1 MTTNEPALSDQV
13 RDERAHVMESLVGHV
28 LRGGLLLSTSLI
40 VAGLLWRGLATG
52 HFGFDYTI
60 EDTNFWEFLVA
71 DVSQLFGGGIRPRL
85 LASLGIAVL
94 LLTPYLRVV
103 ASLVFFAFVER
114 DLKYSL
120 ITAFVLAVLTYSLL
134 LR

>member
-1 MTTNEPALSDQV
+1 MTTNEPALNDKL
-13 RDERAHVMESLVGHV
+13 RDEKAHLMEILVGHV
-28 LRGGLLLSTSLI
+28 LRGGLVLSTTLI
-40 VAGLLWRGLATG
+40 VVGLLWRGFATG
-52 HFGFDYTI
+52 HFWFDYTI

-71 DVSQLFGGGIRPRL
+71 DLRQLFGGGIRPRL

-103 ASLVFFAFVER
+103 ASLAFFAFVER